1 MGGPCFLV
9 HNIEGAPP
17 PEASVEKKQVVIEQQ
32 KGLSLKL
39 PSATAGIPRRKR
51 AIGPGATDN
60 FQVAPFQFAGQLW
73 QSVEQCY
80 QAFKFNDEKGRELIQ
95 MMVPFGG
102 ESDHSHGMRVWS
114 AGGRYNCSSMRSD
127 WDAVKVEVMLRACR
141 AKLAAHANLREELL
155 GTGDVPIVGAPSTQ
169 WQSKA
174 TGNHNW
180 SKWNGRIQE
189 LVREE
194 LKAAAQGA
202 ALSEHGM
209 ELAKA
214 FTAHMAAEGGAVH
227 PIPG

>member
-9 HNIEGAPP
+9 HDIQGAPP
-17 PEASVEKKQVVIEQQ
+17 PGASAEQKQAVIEQRQ
-32 KGLSLKL
+32 GSSLKL

-51 AIGPGATDN
+51 VTGPGATDN

-80 QAFKFNDEKGRELIQ
+80 QAFKFNDEKGRELIR

-102 ESDHSHGMRVWS
+102 ESDHSHGMRCWS
-114 AGGRYNCSSMRSD
+114 AGGRGNSASLRSD

-155 GTGDVPIVGAPSTQ
+155 GTGDVPIVGAPSTN

-174 TGNHNW
+174 TGYHNW

-194 LKAAAQGA
+194 LKAAAQDA
-202 ALSEHGM
+202 PLSEHGVD
-209 ELAKA
+209 LAKA
-214 FTAHMAAEGGAVH
+214 FAVHTAAEGGAAY